1 MTKQKSNGETVVI
14 RKLLKVKVNLIK
26 HIMEIRNTFNIG
38 DTNVLLCICLRRAG

>member
-14 RKLLKVKVNLIK
+14 RKLLIVKVNLIK
-26 HIMEIRNTFNIG
+26 HIMEICNTFNIG